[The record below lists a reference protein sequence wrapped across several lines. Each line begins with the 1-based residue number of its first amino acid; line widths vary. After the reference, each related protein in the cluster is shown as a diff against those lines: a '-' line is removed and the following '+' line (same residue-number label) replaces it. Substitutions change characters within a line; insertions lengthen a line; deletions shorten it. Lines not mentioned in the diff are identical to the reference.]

1 MPRGIRL
8 RKTHLLAVIV
18 FAFFAIFM
26 LAPLLSMLANAFPLN
41 DPLVYFRIIF
51 GDRLF
56 WNPNLNFEIYTESV
70 YPQFT
75 VHIITGVDQGILL
88 NTLLVALL
96 ASFFST
102 LLGVTLAYI
111 MARYNFR
118 LKPLFGILLIA
129 PSAAPPIVSAIGLK
143 KMIGLS
149 GTINLLLWRTWKITD
164 GPWVIQGLAAVIL
177 VEVLHFFVI
186 PYLNARAAF
195 TNIDPSIEET
205 AENLGA
211 SPIRRFFRVTLP
223 MALPGIAAGFILT
236 FIFSLEDIGTPIV
249 FGDDDQATKLLTYR
263 IFQAYQSAFLRG
275 EMVSG
280 HALALSVIILM
291 LAIACFYFVRKF
303 AEMREVAIVEIR
315 PRTFK
320 TGPIK
325 YGAIHIFLI
334 GVCFFALL
342 PHIGV
347 ILLSVADYW
356 TSTSPFPDQFTAQ
369 HFIDIFDPSRGVFKA
384 TVNSFVYSASA
395 IVIIL
400 ALGLSAA
407 YLMQRT
413 RLRGRRIIDL
423 LVTMPI
429 AIPGIVYGIG
439 YFVLFFKTPIS
450 PFVGYSFFSLLVFP
464 VLILSYSVRRFPFTV
479 RSIYSGLQQVDS
491 SLDDASKSLG
501 ATAFQTFKRVI
512 APLIFPYIIGG
523 AMLSFIYSMSEVST
537 SVLFGGLEQTGGAN
551 FAPITQKIA
560 ELYGTAYAGI
570 FLSAALGVFL
580 MILLIVFI
588 TLANMLLKRTA
599 AITGV

>member
-1 MPRGIRL
+1 MPFGIRF
-8 RKTHLLAVIV
+8 RKTQLLAIIV
-18 FAFFAIFM
+18 FAFFVIFM
-26 LAPLLSMLANAFPLN
+26 LAPLLSILLQAFPLN

-56 WNPNLNFEIYTESV
+56 WNPNLKFEV
-70 YPQFT
+70 YKEIPYPKFT

-88 NTLLVALL
+88 NTLIVALL
-96 ASFFST
+96 VAFLST
-102 LLGVTLAYI
+102 LLGVCLAYV
-111 MARYNFR
+111 MARYDFK
-118 LKPLFGILLIA
+118 LKPLFGVLLIA

-143 KMIGLS
+143 KMIGIS
-149 GTINLLLWRTWKITD
+149 GTINLLLWRTWHITD

-186 PYLNARAAF
+186 PYLSARAAF

-211 SPIRRFFRVTLP
+211 SPLRRFFRVTLP
-223 MALPGIAAGFILT
+223 MALPGIAAGFVLT
-236 FIFSLEDIGTPIV
+236 FIFSLEDLGTPIV

-280 HALALSVIILM
+280 HALAQSAIILT
-291 LAIACFYFVRKF
+291 LAMICFYFVRKF
-303 AEMREVAIVEIR
+303 AEMREVAIVEIL

-320 TGPIK
+320 IGRLK
-325 YGAIHIFLI
+325 YLVIHIFLI

-356 TSTSPFPDQFTAQ
+356 TSTSPFPDQITAKN
-369 HFIDIFDPSRGVFKA
+369 FVAVFDPSRGIFTA
-384 TVNSFVYSASA
+384 TINSFVYSAFA
-395 IVIIL
+395 ITIIL
-400 ALGLSAA
+400 ALGLTAA
-407 YLMQRT
+407 YVMQRT
-413 RLRGRRIIDL
+413 RLRGRQIINL

-450 PFVGYSFFSLLVFP
+450 PLVGYSFFSLLLFP

-479 RSIYSGLQQVDS
+479 RSIYSGLQQVDT

-501 ATAFQTFKRVI
+501 ASAFETFRRVV
-512 APLIFPYIIGG
+512 APLIRPYIVGG

-537 SVLFGGLEQTGGAN
+537 SVLFGGLEGAGGAKY
-551 FAPITQKIA
+551 APITQKIA

-580 MILLIVFI
+580 MILLIIFI
-588 TLANMLLKRTA
+588 TLANVLLKRTA